1 MQQTLLTFPCPFRLK
16 IIGLSNEQFEGMVV
30 GILNQYV
37 PDLGENAISTQFSAN
52 QKYLSITANINAQ
65 SQEQLDAI
73 YRTLSGHPNIL
84 MVL

>member
-16 IIGLSNEQFEGMVV
+16 IIGLSSEQFEGIIV
-30 GILNQYV
+30 GILSQYV
-37 PDLGENAISTQFSAN
+37 PDLGEGAISAQYSAN

-65 SQEQLDAI
+65 SQEQLDSI
-73 YRTLSGHPNIL
+73 YRTLSSHPNIL